1 MVDED
6 DVVLFEEEEEGEGVV
21 QEIEGE
27 SDNGTVD
34 TKKEEGNGKM
44 KEDDGKNK
52 GKDYEIDYLDDLSE
66 LPSLWQKS
74 SNNQSLGELWYHLLT

>member
-6 DVVLFEEEEEGEGVV
+6 DVVVLFEEEEEGEGVV

-27 SDNGTVD
+27 SDSTVD

-44 KEDDGKNK
+44 KEDDSKNK

-74 SNNQSLGELWYHLLT
+74 SNNQSLGELWYHLLM